1 MILDL
6 SFVSNQ
12 AAGKILSLS
21 IFCHGVYETKLGTH
35 THTQH
40 PNFGA

>member
-1 MILDL
+1 MELDL

-21 IFCHGVYETKLGTH
+21 IFYHGVYETNLGTH
-35 THTQH
+35 SIQNLVHE
-40 PNFGA
+40 